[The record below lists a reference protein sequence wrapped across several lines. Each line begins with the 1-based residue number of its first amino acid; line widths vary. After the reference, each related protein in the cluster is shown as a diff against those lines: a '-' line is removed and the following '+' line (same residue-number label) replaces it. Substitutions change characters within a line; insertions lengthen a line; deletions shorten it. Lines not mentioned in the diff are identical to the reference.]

1 MFNVFDLQ
9 KKLVEAALPSGSE
22 QKVGALLAE
31 LARPFVDEVWTDAL
45 GSVICHKKGPGKR
58 IMMPA
63 HMDTIGFIALYIE
76 EEGFIRFDGIGGH
89 TPANLTG
96 TPIRF
101 ASGVRGTI
109 RPAKLAELA
118 AKPYNAIKMSDL
130 YIDIGAKDKAEAE
143 KLVRVG
149 DVAVFDTV
157 TQLVAGNNL
166 MTPYA
171 DDLIACVVLLLTM
184 ERLKDQKCENDLYFV
199 FSVQEEVG
207 LRGATTA
214 AFAIDPYM
222 GIAVDVCSTGDT
234 PTSVDKMVV
243 KVGAGPTVKIKDG
256 SLICNPQVVQHLRA
270 AADAAGIAY
279 QDEILVAGGT
289 DSGAMQRTRG
299 GVYSGCIS
307 IPTRHI
313 HSPAEICNIGDVEQA
328 SVLLAAACT
337 REVK

>member
-9 KKLVEAALPSGSE
+9 KKLVAAALPSGHE
-22 QKVGALLAE
+22 QNVGAVLAE
-31 LARPFVDEVWTDAL
+31 LARPFVDEVYTDAL
-45 GSVICHKKGPGKR
+45 GNVICHKKGPGKR
-58 IMMPA
+58 IMMPG
-63 HMDTIGFIALYIE
+63 HMDTIGFMALYIE
-76 EEGFIRFDGIGGH
+76 DEGFIRFDGIGGH
-89 TPANLTG
+89 SPATLIG

-101 ASGVRGTI
+101 ANGVRGTI
-109 RPAKLAELA
+109 RPAKFADLSG
-118 AKPYNAIKMSDL
+118 KTFSSIKISDL
-130 YIDIGAKDKAEAE
+130 YIDIGARDKAEAE
-143 KLVRVG
+143 LLVHIG
-149 DVAVFDTV
+149 DVAVFDTEPR
-157 TQLVAGNNL
+157 LVAGNNI

-184 ERLKDQKCENDLYFV
+184 EQLKDKQTDNDLYFV

-214 AFAIDPYM
+214 AYGIDPYM

-243 KVGAGPTVKIKDG
+243 KIGAGPTVKIKDS
-256 SLICNPQVVQHLRA
+256 SLICSPQVVEHLRSA
-270 AADAAGIAY
+270 ACDAGIAY
-279 QDEILVAGGT
+279 QDEILTAGGT

-313 HSPAEICNIGDVEQA
+313 HSPGELFCIGDVEQA
-328 SVLLAAACT
+328 AALLAAACM
-337 REVK
+337 REVQ